1 MSNRVPE
8 GKVMAISVGLGRE
21 IEGVAATV
29 GGSAIPS
36 RAPVADSLTRVSAPA
51 WGPGAEFPVVGV
63 CTVGSEAAEAGGINV
78 LTKERVL
85 LSQLRGQI
93 VYLNFWAT
101 WCPPCKEEMPALD
114 ALSKELQGKVKFLAF
129 DIDGTEDQALIAR
142 YAQDNGLSLP
152 LIYDEGKAGRTY
164 LVTGVPISI
173 VIGRDG
179 KITGK
184 KLGAATREQMLDLI
198 ATAQK

>member
-1 MSNRVPE
+1 MLLRRTLSLAVLLLLLAGCTPAPKVPAAP
-8 GKVMAISVGLGRE
+8 VAPSD
-21 IEGVAATV
+21 GVAATP
-29 GGSAIPS
+29 APPS
-36 RAPVADSLTRVSAPA
+36 RWYP
-51 WGPGAEFPVVGV
+51 
-63 CTVGSEAAEAGGINV
+63 TVGSEAAEAGGINV

-129 DIDGTEDQALIAR
+129 DIDGTEDQALIAH
-142 YAQDNGLSLP
+142 YAAENGLSLP